1 MDALGTSKSKGGAG
15 PRHEWPIGSSVEEM
29 TDRAVLAIAFADGLE
44 EAGFVMSARR
54 MRTVARDVIE
64 LGAKVRG
71 YESVERERQRRESQ
85 PSVEDTAGRYS

>member
-1 MDALGTSKSKGGAG
+1 VTV
-15 PRHEWPIGSSVEEM
+15 REWPIGCSLEEM

-64 LGAKVRG
+64 LAARVRG
-71 YESVERERQRRESQ
+71 LESLERERRRREQ
-85 PSVEDTAGRYS
+85 PSVDDAAGRDL